1 MRIEAEPMEITGD
14 LDSVMSQLAPGYQK
28 KARSQLRAIF
38 SDTGLDETKISKI
51 RVRRASS
58 NRIHVR
64 ITEKL

>member
-1 MRIEAEPMEITGD
+1 MRIEVEPMEISGT
-14 LDSVMSQLAPGYQK
+14 LDSVMNQLASEYQK
-28 KARSQLRAIF
+28 EVRSQLRAIF

-58 NRIHVR
+58 NRIHIR